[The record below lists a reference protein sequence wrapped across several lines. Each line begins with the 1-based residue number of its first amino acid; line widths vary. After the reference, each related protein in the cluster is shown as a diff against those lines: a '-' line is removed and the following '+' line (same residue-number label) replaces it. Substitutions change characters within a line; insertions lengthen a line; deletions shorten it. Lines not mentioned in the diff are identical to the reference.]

1 MKATVFLRILLSVAS
16 TSIQGNCYM
25 LTQLEQ
31 TSEENILPLNNSYM
45 TWEGEAS
52 YSTGVVF
59 KALL

>member
-1 MKATVFLRILLSVAS
+1 
-16 TSIQGNCYM
+16 M

-52 YSTGVVF
+52 TKRVINCSI
-59 KALL
+59 